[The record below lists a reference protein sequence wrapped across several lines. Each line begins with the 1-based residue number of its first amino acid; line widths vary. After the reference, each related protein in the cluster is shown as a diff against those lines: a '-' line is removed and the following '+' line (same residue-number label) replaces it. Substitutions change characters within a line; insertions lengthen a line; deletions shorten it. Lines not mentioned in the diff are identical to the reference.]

1 MIKRQYVTKLLYKL
15 FLYQVNLEFTYPRA
29 DRADSDSVNAARLTT
44 LRDWLKA
51 NCKHKFKTRVS
62 WNIKKVNNQFVDHCQ
77 FNIYIADQH
86 DYDLIAS
93 TYQQSV
99 KELKYPQTDEVAE
112 LIRQGVEIDYR
123 THLYYHLYKNKAY
136 IKNRWTQL
144 DQLQSTINNAL
155 HDSTLPKQNYRLMRN
170 GIIYLNDNEL
180 VLIKLLMG
188 DTVYKVTT
196 AVVTDFTDSAIP
208 IEFSIMSQFPDD

>member
-1 MIKRQYVTKLLYKL
+1 MIKRQYVTKLLYKT

-29 DRADSDSVNAARLTT
+29 DHADRDSANAARLAE
-44 LRDWLKA
+44 LRTWLTN

-62 WNIKKVNNQFVDHCQ
+62 WNLKKVNKQFVDHCQ

-112 LIRQGVEIDYR
+112 LIRHGVEIDYR
-123 THLYYHLYKNKAY
+123 SHLYFRLYKNKAY
-136 IKNRWTQL
+136 IKNRWLQP
-144 DQLQSTINNAL
+144 DQIQTTINNAL
-155 HDSTLPKQNYRLMRN
+155 HDSTLPKQNYKLMRN

-180 VLIKLLMG
+180 TLIKLLMG
-188 DTVYKVTT
+188 DTIYKVTT
-196 AVVTDFTDSAIP
+196 AVVTDFADSAIP

>member
-1 MIKRQYVTKLLYKL
+1 MTKRQYVTKLLYKT

-29 DRADSDSVNAARLTT
+29 DRADSDSVNAARLAE

-51 NCKHKFKTRVS
+51 NCKHTFKTRVS
-62 WNIKKVNNQFVDHCQ
+62 WSLKKINKQFVDHCQ

-99 KELKYPQTDEVAE
+99 KELKYPQTDEVAD

-123 THLYYHLYKNKAY
+123 THLYFHLYKHKAY
-136 IKNRWTQL
+136 IKNRWTHPKEI
-144 DQLQSTINNAL
+144 QSTINDAL
-155 HDSTLPKQNYRLMRN
+155 YDPSLPKQNYRLMRSD
-170 GIIYLNDNEL
+170 IVYLNDNEL
-180 VLIKLLMG
+180 VLIKLILG
-188 DTVYKVTT
+188 DKIYKVTT
-196 AVVTDFTDSAIP
+196 AIVTDFTDSAIP
-208 IEFSIMSQFPDD
+208 IEFSVMSQFPDD